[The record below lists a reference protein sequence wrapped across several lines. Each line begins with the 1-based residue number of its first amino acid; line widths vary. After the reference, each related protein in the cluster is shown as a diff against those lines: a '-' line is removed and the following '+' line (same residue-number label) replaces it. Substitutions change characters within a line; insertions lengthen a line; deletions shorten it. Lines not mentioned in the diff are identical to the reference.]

1 MMDAF
6 EFFKARKRM
15 CEATKCA
22 SCKLGHMQGGCCI
35 DPETEKIDAC
45 EEAIAIVEQWA
56 ADHPIK
62 TRQSVFLEQYPET
75 RLSEDGILLICPRM
89 ISAEYRGEDDSCNRV
104 NYGTCADC
112 RREFWS
118 AEVEE

>member
-1 MMDAF
+1 MMDAL

-35 DPETEKIDAC
+35 APETEKIDAC

-56 ADHPIK
+56 ADHLTK
-62 TRQSVFLEQYPET
+62 TRQSEFLEHYPNARIAPDGVISISPCLMET
-75 RLSEDGILLICPRM
+75 QNYP
-89 ISAEYRGEDDSCNRV
+89 ISDDVCEA
-104 NYGTCADC
+104 TPCAIC
-112 RREFWS
+112 RRKFWL